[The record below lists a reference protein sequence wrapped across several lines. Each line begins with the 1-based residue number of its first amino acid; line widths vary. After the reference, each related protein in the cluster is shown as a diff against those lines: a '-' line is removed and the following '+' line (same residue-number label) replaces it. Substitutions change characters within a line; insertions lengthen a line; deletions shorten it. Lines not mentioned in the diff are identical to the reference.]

1 MSKYKKK
8 TGVKSRRRARKSSS
22 ASASITGGGGSG
34 GGSIAATS
42 TILPEIHTHHPNAE
56 DNGANSNS
64 NNMLGGKNEIHNKG
78 VAIVESRNKRK
89 THKRTFFKKDFY
101 SGDGMLTTVWGPSM
115 WHFLHTMSFNYPV
128 SPTEEQKK
136 DYMEFILN
144 LRNVLPCKY
153 CRINLTNNLKSKP
166 IKMCHMAS
174 RDTFSRF
181 IYELHEIVNKMLGK
195 KSGLT
200 YCDIRERYEH
210 FRSRCTQ
217 DKPKIFDFSKIASN
231 KEKGCTEPL
240 YGEKA
245 KCVISIVPQNVQV
258 PTFQVDDQC
267 IKKRG
272 EIIRENKI

>member
-1 MSKYKKK
+1 MSKYKKNTGGK
-8 TGVKSRRRARKSSS
+8 TRRRSRKSSS
-22 ASASITGGGGSG
+22 ATAKKITGGGV
-34 GGSIAATS
+34 AATS
-42 TILPEIHTHHPNAE
+42 SILPQIHTHHDNRE
-56 DNGANSNS
+56 DNVANNNNGKN
-64 NNMLGGKNEIHNKG
+64 NNMLGGKNDSQNKD
-78 VAIVESRNKRK
+78 VAIVEARNKRK
-89 THKRTFFKKDFY
+89 TQKRAFSKKDFY

-153 CRINLTNNLKSKP
+153 CRMNLTNNLKSKP

-200 YCDIRERYEH
+200 YCDVRERYEH

-217 DKPKIFDFSKIASN
+217 DMPKIFDFSKIASK

-240 YGEKA
+240 YGKKA
-245 KCVISIVPQNVQV
+245 KCVISIVPQEVQV

-272 EIIRENKI
+272 EIISENKI

>member
-1 MSKYKKK
+1 MSNYKKR
-8 TGVKSRRRARKSSS
+8 TGVKYRRRSRKSSN
-22 ASASITGGGGSG
+22 ASANLTRRGGGGVVS
-34 GGSIAATS
+34 TS
-42 TILPEIHTHHPNAE
+42 MILPEIHTKNH
-56 DNGANSNS
+56 DNTEHNVENH
-64 NNMLGGKNEIHNKG
+64 NNMLGGKPYSHNKG
-78 VAIVESRNKRK
+78 VAIVETRNKPK
-89 THKRTFFKKDFY
+89 TQKRTFFKNDFY
-101 SGDGMLTTVWGPSM
+101 SGDGMVTTIWGPSM

-128 SPTEEQKK
+128 SPTEEEKK
-136 DYMEFILN
+136 DYMNFILN

-181 IYELHEIVNKMLGK
+181 TYDLHEIVNKMLGK

-200 YCDIRERYEH
+200 YCDVRERYEH

-272 EIIRENKI
+272 DIVGENKI